1 MNSNPV
7 LHEHTLPIMKNL
19 SVKFNR
25 LIFFTILYGI
35 ICTNTVFAKVT
46 SIKSTESRLTTI
58 FEKNAESINL
68 TETLILISKDWDPSL
83 DEKPL
88 RNEIN
93 QLVASVKDKLKPEST
108 ARDTVD
114 ILKQVIHQEK
124 GYGYTD
130 QVDERGIPINED
142 ELFLHGM
149 LKSKLGYC
157 MNLSL
162 LYLVIGDQLDLPL
175 HGVALPNHFFVRYDS
190 GTDQINIESTEL
202 GASYSNSFYEN
213 RFGVQF
219 NTKTP
224 FFTQSLDKKQ
234 SLGAYLSNIGM
245 VYYKNSRLQK
255 SIFYLKPSTKINPLS
270 IEAHNNL
277 ANIYD
282 EMKQHELS
290 ISQYK
295 KALKADSNN
304 VPTLFNL
311 AQTYAKLSNTE
322 HAIEHF
328 LQVIQL
334 EPSFTQARR
343 QLIKIYLKKEK
354 YISALLH
361 LKQLTKNN
369 PNEIDIRISIGKIY
383 SKLGNFKLA
392 IETLS
397 PISLS
402 NPENIQAREIL
413 AKVFYQMGNL
423 DHSIAEYR
431 RILERNS
438 DYLPAYIQLGWIYY
452 RKGEFQMA
460 TAWTKRGLKLGT
472 RSPQLDSLASMNLGL
487 YSWLSDDYVAAKNWY
502 RKALVG
508 GSEIIL
514 DGILKDL
521 KNTSLLF
528 PDHIE
533 VDFFSGWAY
542 MEVGKKKMA
551 LPHLIHFLT
560 LATHNELANEARAM
574 LGKKLQPANENATN
588 PNENSSSTRQPPKNM
603 AFVPSG
609 FFIMG
614 SNDHGEDEAP
624 EHKTY
629 LDSYFIDRY
638 EVSANDFAVFLN
650 DVNNVNGYYIDNKYG
665 TLFYNGAYNPRKGFY
680 NHPINNVRW
689 QGAYEYCRWKGKR
702 LPTEAEWE
710 KAARGK
716 DGRIYPWG
724 NKPPTHNLARYLQVW
739 TKEIK
744 HHVMVP
750 VDLFTEGTSPYG
762 VHHMAGNVKEWIDDW
777 FDREY
782 YNEPANHINPKGQ
795 IGGEYKVL
803 RGGSWRDLT
812 GFIYSSYRNNAY
824 PKSRLDDYGFR
835 CAKSIG
841 IKEETKQ
848 LTELLIRE
856 RPLKKYARYEI
867 TANK

>member
-1 MNSNPV
+1 
-7 LHEHTLPIMKNL
+7 MKNL
-19 SVKFNR
+19 WVNLNR

-35 ICTNTVFAKVT
+35 ICTNTVLAKVT
-46 SIKSTESRLTTI
+46 PIKSTESYLTTI
-58 FEKNAESINL
+58 FERNAETVNL

-93 QLVASVKDKLKPEST
+93 QLVASVKDKLKSGMT

-130 QVDERGIPINED
+130 QIDERGMPINEE
-142 ELFLHGM
+142 ELFIHGM

-162 LYLVIGDQLDLPL
+162 LYLIIGDQLDLPL
-175 HGVALPNHFFVRYDS
+175 YGVALPNHFFVRYDS
-190 GTDQINIESTEL
+190 GIDQINIESTEL
-202 GASYSNSFYEN
+202 GASYPDSFYEK
-213 RFGVQF
+213 RFGVKF

-224 FFTQSLDKKQ
+224 FFTQNLDKKQ
-234 SLGAYLSNIGM
+234 SLGAYLSNVGM

-255 SIFYLKPSTKINPLS
+255 SIFYLNPSTKINPSS
-270 IEAHNNL
+270 IEANNNL

-282 EMKQHELS
+282 EMKQHELA
-290 ISQYK
+290 ISHYK
-295 KALKADSNN
+295 KALKANSNN

-311 AQTYAKLSNTE
+311 AQTYTKLSDTE
-322 HAIEHF
+322 QAIKYF

-334 EPSFTQARR
+334 DPSFTQAHR
-343 QLIKIYLKKEK
+343 QLIKVYLKKEK

-361 LKQLTKNN
+361 LKQLTRTN
-369 PNEIDIRISIGKIY
+369 PNEIGIHISIGKIY
-383 SKLGNFKLA
+383 SKLGHFKLA
-392 IETLS
+392 IETLK

-413 AKVFYQMGNL
+413 AEVFYQMGNF

-431 RILERNS
+431 HILERTS
-438 DYLPAYIQLGWIYY
+438 GYFAAYIQLGWVYY
-452 RKGEFQMA
+452 RKGEFEMA

-487 YSWLSDDYVAAKNWY
+487 YSWLSYDYLTAKSWY
-502 RKALVG
+502 RKALIG
-508 GSEIIL
+508 ESKIIL

-528 PDHIE
+528 PGHTE
-533 VDFFSGWAY
+533 VDFFSGWVY
-542 MEVGKKKMA
+542 MEAGEKEMA
-551 LPHLIHFLT
+551 LPHLTKFLT
-560 LATHNELANEARAM
+560 LVTENELSNEARVM
-574 LGKKLQPANENATN
+574 LGQKLPPTDNSSNATN
-588 PNENSSSTRQPPKNM
+588 KSSTAIQSIKNM
-603 AFVPSG
+603 ILVPSG

-614 SNDHGEDEAP
+614 SNNHGEDESP

-629 LDSYFIDRY
+629 LDSYYIDRY
-638 EVSANDFAVFLN
+638 EVSANNFALFLN
-650 DVNNVNGYYIDNKYG
+650 DVNNLNGYYFDNKYG
-665 TLFYNGAYNPRKGFY
+665 TLFYKGQYQARKGFA

-689 QGAYEYCRWKGKR
+689 KGAYEYCHWKGKR

-710 KAARGK
+710 KAARGE

-739 TKEIK
+739 TEEVK

-750 VDLFTEGTSPYG
+750 VDLFTKGASPYG
-762 VHHMAGNVKEWIDDW
+762 ALHMAGNVKEWVDDW

-782 YNEPANHINPKGQ
+782 YNEPTNHINPKGQ

-803 RGGSWRDLT
+803 KGGSWRDLT
-812 GFIYSSYRNNAY
+812 GFIYSSFRNNSY
-824 PKSRLDDYGFR
+824 PDSRLDDYGFR
-835 CAKSIG
+835 CAKNT
-841 IKEETKQ
+841 ETKSEIKQ
-848 LTELLIRE
+848 LTKLRVHET
-856 RPLKKYARYEI
+856 PLRKYAS
-867 TANK
+867 N